1 MKRNGL
7 IKFNSRRRSFQSAER
22 ANFSVNTTAGVITVL
37 GTQFNVRTQNFFE
50 ALL

>member
-7 IKFNSRRRSFQSAER
+7 IKSNLKEKLFQGER

-37 GTQFNVRTQNFFE
+37 GTI
-50 ALL
+50 